1 MAFRKLHPEDVE
13 TLGPVAMAV
22 MIDMGWL
29 TREDPLE
36 LSASFWRAMRT
47 NNDNWWHTIEV
58 GRKALI
64 ATGQWKERW
73 TAVHPDLVP
82 KGGTAL

>member
-1 MAFRKLHPEDVE
+1 MAFRKLHPDDVDNF
-13 TLGPVAMAV
+13 GAVGMAV
-22 MIDMGWL
+22 LIDMNWL

-47 NNDNWWHTIEV
+47 NNNNVWHVIEN

-64 ATGQWKERW
+64 ASGQWKERW
-73 TAVHPDLVP
+73 TAVHPELVP
-82 KGGTAL
+82 TSARGL